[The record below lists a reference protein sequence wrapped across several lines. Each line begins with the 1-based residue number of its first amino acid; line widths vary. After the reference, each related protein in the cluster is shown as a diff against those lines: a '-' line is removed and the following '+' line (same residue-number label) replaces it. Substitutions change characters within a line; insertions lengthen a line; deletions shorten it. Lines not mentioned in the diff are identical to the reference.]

1 MKNNI
6 QDTIVAI
13 SSGNINQAISIIRL
27 SGEDSIEIV
36 KKVFSGKVGKD
47 KTITYGNIIDNI
59 TGKIVDEVL
68 VN

>member
-13 SSGNINQAISIIRL
+13 SSGNVNQAISIIRL

-36 KKVFSGKVGKD
+36 KKFLVVRSEK
-47 KTITYGNIIDNI
+47 IRQLLMEISLII
-59 TGKIVDEVL
+59 
-68 VN
+68 

>member
-13 SSGNINQAISIIRL
+13 SSGNVNQAISIIRL

-36 KKVFSGKVGKD
+36 KKFLVVKSEKIRQLL
-47 KTITYGNIIDNI
+47 TEISLII
-59 TGKIVDEVL
+59 
-68 VN
+68 